1 MRAMKIKILV
11 VEDDPMVSEINQSY
25 LQRTIDDTQLEISV
39 AKDGSIALK
48 EITKQDF
55 DLILL
60 DVYMPKLNGDKLLKE
75 LLELKKH
82 PQIIM
87 LTAANESKHLQSAVE
102 YGVLDYLVKPFT
114 FERFQQAIEKF
125 LKTQQSLNE
134 NKVFSQEKIDSLFQ
148 NTSETKKDNH
158 DLPKG
163 LSELSLQKIKKEISK
178 EEGLFSVQ
186 DLARK
191 TQLSRISVKKYLDYL
206 LDQEEIQSEIKY
218 LEIGRPLTVYKKKR
232 DTNRLTNEH

>member
-1 MRAMKIKILV
+1 MKIKILV

-39 AKDGSIALK
+39 AKDGSAALK

-125 LKTQQSLNE
+125 LKTQQSLND

-148 NTSETKKDNH
+148 NTNEIKKDNH

-191 TQLSRISVKKYLDYL
+191 TQLSRISVKKYIDYL
-206 LDQEEIQSEIKY
+206 LDQDEIQSEIKY
-218 LEIGRPLTVYKKKR
+218 LEIGRPLTVYKKK
-232 DTNRLTNEH
+232 L